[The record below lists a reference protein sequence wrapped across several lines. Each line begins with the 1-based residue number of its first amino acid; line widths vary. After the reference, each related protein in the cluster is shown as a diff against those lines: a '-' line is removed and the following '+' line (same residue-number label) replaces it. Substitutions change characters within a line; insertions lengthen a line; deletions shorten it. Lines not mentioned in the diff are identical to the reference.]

1 MTDAVVGCGSK
12 LRFHSHSGP
21 GGGGHER
28 AKKRKKVM
36 KYAKP
41 SIAVVNVSDVRR
53 AVMAYLCNAPQP
65 DE

>member
-1 MTDAVVGCGSK
+1 
-12 LRFHSHSGP
+12 
-21 GGGGHER
+21 
-28 AKKRKKVM
+28 M

-53 AVMAYLCNAPQP
+53 AVMACLCIAPQP